1 MLTIPQSGCGRLG
14 FKLRQPGSTAPSPFH
29 CLTMARTDVWSL
41 HPSESPVEAEATGP
55 FLDEEPIAPRLINES
70 GGRGRRPTGA
80 GERHQAGQVGHC
92 RACNQLTRPTS
103 SYTKHQ
109 LHGTLFLA
117 QPCTQPAGTLKEGA
131 SQALVPILL
140 QARVL

>member
-1 MLTIPQSGCGRLG
+1 MLTIAQSGCGRLG

-70 GGRGRRPTGA
+70 GGRGRQAHGYWGKTPGWAGGPLSSLQPT
-80 GERHQAGQVGHC
+80 
-92 RACNQLTRPTS
+92 RAP
-103 SYTKHQ
+103 HQ
-109 LHGTLFLA
+109 LLYKAPTPWHFVLGTALH
-117 QPCTQPAGTLKEGA
+117 TA
-131 SQALVPILL
+131 SRYPQG
-140 QARVL
+140 RC